1 MALSMERLF
10 CTAARCQLWR
20 NLRNQNDAYL
30 MCGAHPSQAR
40 QSSPYHDKHH
50 SLLLSALV
58 FIHWS
63 NVTLSFYFLRLG
75 PLSPLFFFSHYFFIH
90 FLSSY
95 SISIT
100 NTSYHSFFLPLNFL
114 ETQLCCCEWVL
125 YGWFCWHGGM
135 LWFR

>member
-1 MALSMERLF
+1 
-10 CTAARCQLWR
+10 
-20 NLRNQNDAYL
+20 

-75 PLSPLFFFSHYFFIH
+75 PLSPLFFFSHYFLFI
-90 FLSSY
+90 FYLLTLLVLP
-95 SISIT
+95 IPVT
-100 NTSYHSFFLPLNFL
+100 TLSFFLSISLKLSLVVASEYYMVDFVDMGECFDFDKVSTFAFYFL
-114 ETQLCCCEWVL
+114 WG
-125 YGWFCWHGGM
+125 YH
-135 LWFR
+135 